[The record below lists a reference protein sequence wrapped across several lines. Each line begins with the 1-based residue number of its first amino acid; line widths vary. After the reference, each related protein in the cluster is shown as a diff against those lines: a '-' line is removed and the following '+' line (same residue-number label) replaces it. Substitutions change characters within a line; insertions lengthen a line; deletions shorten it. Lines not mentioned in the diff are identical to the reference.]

1 MRKLDF
7 GSKWMFWMETGLFS
21 SSMFVLINRS
31 LTKDFVVGR
40 GLRQGDA
47 LSPFLF
53 AIVVEGL
60 AGLVKQTT
68 SSGLFKGFEMT
79 QFDDDTILVG
89 EATWSNLWDIKS
101 ILRGFEMISRLRIN
115 VWKRKIYGIG
125 ARENFLQD
133 AYYYLICKIDCI
145 PFKFLGILIGANHR
159 RIDSWR
165 ARLTGWKGRMLS
177 LVDKA
182 TLINSVINNLHVH
195 HLSFYK
201 VLVKVLHEVIRIQ
214 RNFVWHGSASGKGI
228 CWIKWSKVC
237 KSEAEG
243 KGGSWY

>member
-1 MRKLDF
+1 MMRKLDF
-7 GSKWMFWMETGLFS
+7 GSKWMFWMEAGLFS

-47 LSPFLF
+47 FSPFLF

-68 SSGLFKGFEMT
+68 SYGLFKGFEMT

-101 ILRGFEMISRLRIN
+101 ILRGFEMIYRLRIN

-133 AYYYLICKIDCI
+133 AYYYLI
-145 PFKFLGILIGANHR
+145 
-159 RIDSWR
+159 
-165 ARLTGWKGRMLS
+165 
-177 LVDKA
+177 
-182 TLINSVINNLHVH
+182 
-195 HLSFYK
+195 
-201 VLVKVLHEVIRIQ
+201 
-214 RNFVWHGSASGKGI
+214 
-228 CWIKWSKVC
+228 
-237 KSEAEG
+237 
-243 KGGSWY
+243 